1 MSIKTN
7 NGTANVTTQDTDA
20 SVITLEKVTEVR
32 DNCELMTVR
41 EKAKQEIIASG
52 KIEQLTALIS
62 LDDNN
67 TILEFGKQPA
77 EEIAKVA
84 DKVLEKYDMTMV
96 NNTATLVDTLLSIM
110 KKIDIAEIKS
120 ASELMEERK
129 KKSFFD
135 RFKESAQQKLDKLV
149 NKYRAIGNEME
160 TICSQ
165 LKTYEDGI
173 KQSNKDI
180 ATMYEAAM
188 VTYKQLEEYIVAG
201 EQAITEI
208 EEYKA
213 GLEKQFAET
222 GDEQLQFDI
231 QNVGNQLTL
240 MEQRVADLRG
250 AESIA
255 LQSVPTFKIQ
265 EYTNANLA
273 RKINS
278 AFIVTVPAFKTALVN
293 SVVAKQQNLTAQGLS
308 ALDEATSYL
317 VRKNAENSVKQLQVS
332 QQLANSSAVKADDIE
347 YSWRVIMDGIT
358 KYKEMENQYREI
370 RKEEAKRIE
379 AANSEY
385 MNKLAKGGAF

>member
-7 NGTANVTTQDTDA
+7 NNSTEVIVQDTN
-20 SVITLEKVTEVR
+20 SEVLTLEKVNEVR
-32 DNCELMTVR
+32 ENCELMTVR
-41 EKAKQEIIASG
+41 DKAKQEIISSG

-67 TILEFGKQPA
+67 TILEFGRQPA

-96 NNTATLVDTLLSIM
+96 NSTATLVDSLLAIM
-110 KKIDIAEIKS
+110 KKIDIEEIK
-120 ASELMEERK
+120 AANELMAERK

-149 NKYRAIGNEME
+149 NKYRTIGTEME

-165 LKTYEDGI
+165 LRVYEDSI

-180 ATMYEAAM
+180 ATMYDAAM
-188 VTYKQLEEYIVAG
+188 ITYRQLEEYIVAG
-201 EQAITEI
+201 EQAIKEI
-208 EEYKA
+208 EDYKA
-213 GLEKQFAET
+213 GLEKDFAES
-222 GDEQLQFDI
+222 GDEQLQFNI
-231 QNVGNQLTL
+231 QNVSHQLTL

-293 SVVAKQQNLTAQGLS
+293 SVVSKQQNLTAQGLM
-308 ALDEATSYL
+308 ALDEATSHL
-317 VRKNAENSVKQLQVS
+317 VRKNAENAVKQLQVS
-332 QQLANSSAVKADDIE
+332 QQLANTSSVKADDIE
-347 YSWRVIMDGIT
+347 YSWRTIMDGINQ
-358 KYKEMENQYREI
+358 YKEMENQYREI

-379 AANSEY
+379 AVNTEY
-385 MNKLAKGGAF
+385 MSKLATGSAL

>member
-7 NGTANVTTQDTDA
+7 SNSTEVIVQDTN
-20 SVITLEKVTEVR
+20 SEVLTLEKVNEVR
-32 DNCELMTVR
+32 ENCELMTVR
-41 EKAKQEIIASG
+41 DKAKQEIISSG

-67 TILEFGKQPA
+67 TILEFGRQPA

-96 NNTATLVDTLLSIM
+96 NSTATLVDSLLAIM
-110 KKIDIAEIKS
+110 KKIDIEEIK
-120 ASELMEERK
+120 AANELMAERK

-149 NKYRAIGNEME
+149 NKYRTIGTEME

-165 LKTYEDGI
+165 LRVYEDSI

-180 ATMYEAAM
+180 ATMYDAAM
-188 VTYKQLEEYIVAG
+188 ITYRQLEEYIVAG
-201 EQAITEI
+201 EQAIKEI
-208 EEYKA
+208 EDYKA
-213 GLEKQFAET
+213 DLEKDFAES
-222 GDEQLQFDI
+222 GDEQLQFNI
-231 QNVGNQLTL
+231 QNVSHQLTL

-293 SVVAKQQNLTAQGLS
+293 SVVSKQQNLTAQGLM
-308 ALDEATSYL
+308 ALDEATSQL
-317 VRKNAENSVKQLQVS
+317 VRKNAENAVKQLQVS
-332 QQLANSSAVKADDIE
+332 QQLANTSSVKADDIE
-347 YSWRVIMDGIT
+347 YSWRTIMDGINQ
-358 KYKEMENQYREI
+358 YKEMENQYREI

-379 AANSEY
+379 AVNTEY
-385 MNKLAKGGAF
+385 MSKLATGSAL